1 MKNYARGLIMKKIF
15 LLLSACIICAGL
27 SASAGA
33 QSFKNDSQVYV
44 LSISGVN
51 LREDPS
57 TTSKVLELV
66 PYGTKLTVMETA
78 DKTQEVDNLKGGF
91 VKVTYRGKTGY
102 LFDGFLSSL
111 QAPDLKKQG
120 SLDSYAA
127 KYLGRG
133 KKKSAT
139 VTVYPD
145 GAVHEIIQT
154 EGYYGHRLSVPGI
167 RLSEGFLLLR
177 AIASSMNTGFTGKE
191 AFPAKSAAYDE
202 KYKGKK
208 FQVEV
213 RINKNGSAAS
223 YEITKTHP
231 DGHLFMIS
239 VEQSGGKVI
248 MTAGSAD

>member
-1 MKNYARGLIMKKIF
+1 MKKIF
-15 LLLSACIICAGL
+15 LLLFACLIYTGL
-27 SASAGA
+27 TALAEA
-33 QSFKNDSQVYV
+33 QSFKNDSTVYV
-44 LSISGVN
+44 FSVSGIN
-51 LREDPS
+51 LREEPS

-66 PYGTKLTVMETA
+66 PYGTKLTVLETIN
-78 DKTQEVDNLKGGF
+78 KPQEVDNFKGSF
-91 VKVTYRGKTGY
+91 AKVTYRGKTGY

-111 QAPDLKKQG
+111 PAPDLKKQG
-120 SLDSYAA
+120 NLDSYAA
-127 KYLGRG
+127 KYLGKG
-133 KKKSAT
+133 KKKSGT
-139 VTVYPD
+139 VTAYPD
-145 GAVHEIIQT
+145 NIVHEIIQA
-154 EGYYGHRLSVPGI
+154 EGYYGHKLSVPGI

-191 AFPAKSAAYDE
+191 AFPAKNATCDE

-213 RINKNGSAAS
+213 KINKNGSAAS